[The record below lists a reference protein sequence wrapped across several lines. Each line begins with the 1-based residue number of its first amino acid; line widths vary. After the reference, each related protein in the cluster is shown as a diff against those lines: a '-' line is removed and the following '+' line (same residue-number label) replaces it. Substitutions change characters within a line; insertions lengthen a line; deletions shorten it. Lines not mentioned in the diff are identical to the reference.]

1 MAAILTCKA
10 KGQNINFSSWS
21 NNYLQV
27 DSYAGNTSTNAFSLS
42 LSGNGNINVSK
53 WKISVRLKQA
63 VMASNGQEL
72 PANMIS
78 LQPTTTSGQAYP
90 GPIPTIT
97 QIGAPLNVTLQLGQ
111 EVFLIPQSNASLYN
125 SPASPNGYYEL
136 QLLYNLTIAG
146 GAYLGKFP
154 AWSTLFLPLEFKVY
168 DQNNNII
175 GLREHSYQLQ
185 IGALSGSPPVTN
197 QYSIQVGSGAR
208 NGLLEFKTIN
218 DYVNGVTVTYP
229 GALVIN
235 ANTSYQIRVKSVP
248 AAFTSVTGNT
258 LPLNTVMVQV
268 NSTSGSMTSS
278 SAAWLSAAFQKIAT
292 GSSSSTAVYYDIIYS
307 TKPQDLSLIEAKM
320 DNYTTTLQYEIT
332 PQ

>member
-1 MAAILTCKA
+1 MAAVVTFKT

-21 NNYLQV
+21 NNYLQIN
-27 DSYAGNTSTNAFSLS
+27 SYAGNTSTNAFTLS
-42 LSGNGNINVSK
+42 LSGNGNINVPK
-53 WKISVRLKQA
+53 WKVSVRLKQA
-63 VMASNGQEL
+63 VLASNGQEF
-72 PANMIS
+72 PSNMIS

-97 QIGAPLNVTLQLGQ
+97 QIGAPLNVVLPLGQ
-111 EVFLIPQSNASLYN
+111 EIFLIPQSNASLYN

-146 GAYLGKFP
+146 GAYLDKFP
-154 AWSTLFLPLEFKVY
+154 TWGSLFLSLEFKAY

-185 IGALSGSPPVTN
+185 IGALSGNPPVTN
-197 QYSIQVGSGAR
+197 QYTIQIASGAR

-218 DYVNGVTVTYP
+218 DYVNGVKVTYP

-248 AAFTSVTGNT
+248 ATFTSATGNT
-258 LPLNTVMVQV
+258 LPLKTVMVQL

-278 SAAWLSAAFQKIAT
+278 TEAWLSAVFQKIAT

-307 TKPQDLSLIEAKM
+307 TKPNDLSLIEAKM
-320 DNYTTTLQYEIT
+320 ENYTTTLQYEIT